1 MTIGKDGTYYCDNKL
16 TDQCSIPHQTIKPKE
31 KNYAYQ
37 EKQEPNDKYNYALPG
52 ASKLWNF
59 FF

>member
-1 MTIGKDGTYYCDNKL
+1 M
-16 TDQCSIPHQTIKPKE
+16 PHQAIKPKE

-37 EKQEPNDKYNYALPG
+37 EKQEPNDKYDYALPG